1 MALNYYEINTRA
13 LNLLASVKKHVL
25 SIDDKLKSLIEL
37 RVSQINGCTYCI
49 CLHSNEA
56 RNLGESQQRLDC
68 LITWKESLLFSD
80 REMAALAWAESVT
93 NISTETG
100 IEDKLTMLLNQFSE
114 VEAVDLT
121 LIISLMNCM
130 NRLAISFGDKPE
142 IPN

>member
-1 MALNYYEINTRA
+1 
-13 LNLLASVKKHVL
+13 
-25 SIDDKLKSLIEL
+25 
-37 RVSQINGCTYCI
+37 
-49 CLHSNEA
+49 
-56 RNLGESQQRLDC
+56 
-68 LITWKESLLFSD
+68 
-80 REMAALAWAESVT
+80 VT

-121 LIISLMNCM
+121 LIISMMNCM